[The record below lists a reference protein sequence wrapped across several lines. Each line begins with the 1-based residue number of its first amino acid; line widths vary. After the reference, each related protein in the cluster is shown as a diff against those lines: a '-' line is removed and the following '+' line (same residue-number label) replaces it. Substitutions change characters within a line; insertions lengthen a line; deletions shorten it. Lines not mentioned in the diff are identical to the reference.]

1 MLYCKNSFVD
11 FLNMVEAD
19 TGKWLIPEENRDYV
33 LILMYKTYC
42 EVLNELYNISK

>member
-1 MLYCKNSFVD
+1 MLPCKNSFID
-11 FLNMVEAD
+11 FLNMVATD
-19 TGKWLIPEENRDYV
+19 TKKWLITEENRDYV